1 MSVVIWVIKMDKKE
15 EFRKYYLDIFSFKK
29 TITDRDDF
37 EFLKS
42 EVDQLA
48 RNKDITF
55 AMALDLIA
63 GMLDY
68 EFENNNAKGALE
80 KKTRALTNFELFRT
94 MAETENHDESK
105 NH

>member
-1 MSVVIWVIKMDKKE
+1 MDKKE

-29 TITDRDDF
+29 KIIDRDDF

-55 AMALDLIA
+55 VMALDLIA

-68 EFENNNAKGALE
+68 EFRNNNAKGAFE
-80 KKTRALTNFELFRT
+80 KKTRALANFELFRT
-94 MAETENHDESK
+94 MTEAENHDGSK
-105 NH
+105 NY